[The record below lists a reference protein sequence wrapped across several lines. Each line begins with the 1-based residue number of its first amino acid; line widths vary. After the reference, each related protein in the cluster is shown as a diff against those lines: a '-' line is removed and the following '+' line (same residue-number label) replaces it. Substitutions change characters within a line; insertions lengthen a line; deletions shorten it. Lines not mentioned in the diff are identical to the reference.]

1 MTSETRDSGGRPGGG
16 YRPQGPGGRGGGR
29 PGGGGGGRRGGRPR
43 YFRRRKVCS
52 FCVDHVDYIDY
63 KDVDRFRRYITDRF
77 KIESRRKTGVC
88 SKHQRGLAAA
98 VKRARHIA
106 LIPISPDHHAVG
118 VRWSR

>member
-1 MTSETRDSGGRPGGG
+1 MTFQTASTGGRPPGPYRGGG
-16 YRPQGPGGRGGGR
+16 GRPGGGR
-29 PGGGGGGRRGGRPR
+29 PGGGGGGRRGRPR